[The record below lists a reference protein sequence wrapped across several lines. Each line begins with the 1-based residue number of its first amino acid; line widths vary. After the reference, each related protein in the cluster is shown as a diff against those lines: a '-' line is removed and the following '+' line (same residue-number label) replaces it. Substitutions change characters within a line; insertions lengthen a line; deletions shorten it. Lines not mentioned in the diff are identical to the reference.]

1 MEEHH
6 LENLKRLE
14 NLENLE
20 ELEKELD
27 PKLLEQLKEIERQI
41 EIPQEPPTEEALCNF
56 LITQIA
62 EKGGVDPED
71 IDIDEHLS
79 AYELESID
87 VLPIIMTIDRWIG
100 KRLSPTLLYNYT
112 TIRTLAERLA
122 EEVDVSA

>member
-1 MEEHH
+1 MDKPS
-6 LENLKRLE
+6 LEDLAK
-14 NLENLE
+14 LENLE

-27 PKLLEQLKEIERQI
+27 PQLLEQIKEIEKQI
-41 EIPQEPPTEEALCNF
+41 EIPQEPPTEEAICNF
-56 LITQIA
+56 LVAQIV
-62 EKGGVDPED
+62 EKVGLDPED

-100 KRLSPTLLYNYT
+100 KRISPTLLYNYT

-122 EEVDVSA
+122 EEADVSA